1 MPVPSVDPRHPV
13 IVGAGQVLQRPDRIE
28 DALEPVALMGEA
40 AASAAADCGAPGLAA
55 GAELVVA
62 VRGAWGYPDPARIVA
77 GRIGARHAR
86 TGLTAHG
93 GNTPQSVLNVLAGRI
108 AAGELDRAVLVG
120 GETIWS
126 RRRLRE
132 QGIRAPVTEQGDAAP
147 DELLGSELGMGEDFE
162 RAAGVTAPVHFYP
175 VFESAIRHARGE
187 SLDAHR
193 DRLARMWER
202 FNRVAVANPYAWF
215 RRPMTAAEIREPTP
229 DNRMVGFPYTKAM
242 NSNWD
247 LDQAAAVVICS
258 AEAAAAAGVPRDRWV
273 FLHAGTDAREEAYV
287 TRRWSLAEYPGLTA
301 AGRRLWDLTGI
312 GPDDVAHVD
321 LYSCFPSAVQAAA
334 AGTGVGE
341 DRQLTVTGGL
351 TFAGG
356 PLNNYVTHSVAT
368 MVGVLRAEPGS
379 RGLVTANGGF
389 ISKHAMGVYS
399 TDPASGPFRW
409 EDATPDMRLRDP
421 AEGYAGPVKVDAY
434 TVMHGREGPEVA
446 LFSLLDPQGRRAW
459 GRSDDAL
466 VMKAGVTEELIGRT
480 AHIDPSLTVTL
491 E

>member
-1 MPVPSVDPRHPV
+1 MPAQFDPRSPV
-13 IVGAGQVLQRPDRIE
+13 VVGAGQMLQRPDRLE

-40 AASAAADCGAPGLAA
+40 AAAAAADCGPPTLAA

-62 VRGAWGYPDPARIVA
+62 VQGAWGYTDPARIVA

-86 TGLTAHG
+86 TALTAHG
-93 GNTPQSVLNVLAGRI
+93 GNTPQSVLNILAGRI
-108 AAGELDRAVLVG
+108 AAGKLDRAVLVG

-132 QGIRAPVTEQGDAAP
+132 QGIRAPVTEQADGAP

-162 RAAGVTAPVHFYP
+162 RAAGVSAPIHFYP

-193 DRLARMWER
+193 DRLARMWEG
-202 FNRVAVANPYAWF
+202 FNRVAVANPYAWS

-273 FLHAGTDAREEAYV
+273 FLHAGTDAREEAFV
-287 TRRWSLAEYPGLTA
+287 TRRWSFAEYPALTS
-301 AGRRLWDLTGI
+301 AGRRLWALAGV

-341 DRQLTVTGGL
+341 ERELTVTGGL

-356 PLNNYVTHSVAT
+356 PLNNYVTHSVAS
-368 MVGVLRAEPGS
+368 MLGVLRADPGS

-399 TDPASGPFRW
+399 TDPAPGPFRW
-409 EDATPDMRLRDP
+409 EDATPAMRLRD
-421 AEGYAGPVKVDAY
+421 AALGYAGPVTVDAY
-434 TVMHGREGPEVA
+434 TVMHGREGAEVA
-446 LFSLLDPQGRRAW
+446 LFALLDPQGRRAW
-459 GRSDDAL
+459 GRSDDAV
-466 VMKAGVTEELIGRT
+466 VMKAGVTEELIGRA
-480 AHIDPSLTVTL
+480 AHLDPNLTVTL